1 MTPTRRLASPGPRI
15 LQRDTRREKWGYLL
29 ATGEAFV
36 TVKSKLLRMRIVLGE
51 DIVQGVVNDLIH
63 CVSDV
68 LQSPE
73 RLFEEPTAPLNI
85 LLFAL
90 DDEGLHHLIRDLHD
104 AMISFLKRQR
114 VRSQRGSPSPAAETP
129 SRHKC
134 RSEPSV
140 SARRRAGPPQPLKER
155 SEVSLHIDTFI
166 CANMALA
173 VLNVDEMRKRNMSAS
188 RITKNGLR
196 AVTLRGYLVDSL
208 MEDEVCWRRRDISLM
223 LPV

>member
-15 LQRDTRREKWGYLL
+15 LQRDTRREKWGSLL

-196 AVTLRGYLVDSL
+196 AVTLRGYIVDSL